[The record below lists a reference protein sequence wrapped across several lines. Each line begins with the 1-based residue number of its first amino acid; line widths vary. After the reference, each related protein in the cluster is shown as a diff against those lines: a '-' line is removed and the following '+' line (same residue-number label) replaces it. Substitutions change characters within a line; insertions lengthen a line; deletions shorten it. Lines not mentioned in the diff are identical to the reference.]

1 LFSEAF
7 MIAILKIIAAL
18 TSLLFGL
25 VALWNPKRTAE
36 SAFLKAETANGEAE
50 IRASW
55 GGTFLGLGLA
65 ALFLRDPEAYM
76 LFGIAY
82 AVTAAV
88 RLISWALNR
97 QLINR
102 TVLFIL
108 VFEIISAVI
117 FMLPEG
123 LF

>member
-1 LFSEAF
+1 ML
-7 MIAILKIIAAL
+7 AIIKIIVAAA
-18 TSLLFGL
+18 SLLFGL

-36 SAFLKAETANGEAE
+36 SAFLKADTANGEAE

-65 ALFLRDPEAYM
+65 ALLLRDPEAYM

-82 AVTAAV
+82 AVTAGV
-88 RLISWALNR
+88 RLVTWALNR
-97 QLINR
+97 NLVNR
-102 TVLFIL
+102 TVLIIFG
-108 VFEIISAVI
+108 FEVISAVV